1 MPIPGKRLVISSLV
15 ETLYFQ
21 IKLRLMKMK
30 KVMISLL
37 AIVLTFAFSSV
48 EAKSDHEK
56 SLPPGLQ
63 KKVARGGS
71 LPPGWQKKLAVGEKL
86 ERQVYDSADIVF
98 PVDDQGII
106 TIKVEGRVIRL
117 IKESLDIV
125 EILQ

>member
-1 MPIPGKRLVISSLV
+1 MPMPEKRLPISSPA
-15 ETLYFQ
+15 ETLYFHLT
-21 IKLRLMKMK
+21 LRLIKMK

-37 AIVLTFAFSSV
+37 AVVLTFAFSSA

-63 KKVARGGS
+63 KKVARGDS

-86 ERQVYDSADIVF
+86 DRQVYDSADLVF

-106 TIKVEGRVIRL
+106 TIKVEGKVLRL